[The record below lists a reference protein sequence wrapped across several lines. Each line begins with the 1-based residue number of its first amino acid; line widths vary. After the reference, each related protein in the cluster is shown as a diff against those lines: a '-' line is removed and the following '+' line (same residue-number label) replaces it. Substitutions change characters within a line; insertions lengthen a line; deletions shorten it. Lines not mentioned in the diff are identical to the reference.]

1 METKHIFE
9 DAYYLISNKAV
20 AKCFL
25 FGDDKDCVRFKSKI
39 DQHLSPL
46 CDILAYGLGHDEFQL
61 VIKMKSRKEIEDY
74 YVSKFASDIT
84 ASETIPETTYI
95 FAQAMANLQSGYAK
109 FFNFKYFRDGGLMKG
124 RYSRL
129 LIESENQLNR
139 MIDRVNGMLVSK
151 HRNVIWT
158 FRRKE
163 RGLGLGLIINNVK
176 RSSYRCYEEGEDS
189 ELRSFVKAGSIDLRG
204 RFDMLPPKQLSFENQ
219 EEKHTNLIKFLLLKE
234 K

>member
-9 DAYYLISNKAV
+9 DGYYLIGNKAV

-25 FGDDKDCVRFKSKI
+25 FGDDADCVRFKSKI
-39 DQHLSPL
+39 DQHLTPL
-46 CDILAYGLGHDEFQL
+46 CDVLAFGLGHDEFQL
-61 VIKMKSRKEIEDY
+61 IIKMKSRKEIEDY
-74 YVSKFASDIT
+74 YLSKFASNLPTSDK
-84 ASETIPETTYI
+84 IPETTYI

-109 FFNFKYFRDGGLMKG
+109 FFNFKYERDGGLMKG

-129 LIESENQLNR
+129 LIESEGQLN
-139 MIDRVNGMLVSK
+139 ILISSVNDMLVTK

-176 RSSYRCYEEGEDS
+176 RSSLRCYTEGAES
-189 ELRSFVKAGSIDLRG
+189 ELKAFLKVGSIHLRG
-204 RFDMLPPKQLSFENQ
+204 HFDYLPPKQLSFENQ
-219 EEKHTNLIKFLLLKE
+219 EEKVTNLIKFLLLKE